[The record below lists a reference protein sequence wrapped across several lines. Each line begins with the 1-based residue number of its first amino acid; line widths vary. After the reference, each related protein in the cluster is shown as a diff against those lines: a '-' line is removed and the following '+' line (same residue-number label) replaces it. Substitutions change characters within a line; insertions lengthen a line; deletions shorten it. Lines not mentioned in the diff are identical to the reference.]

1 MLLLLNQQTSL
12 FHCSNEL
19 YFCPGDILYVAANNR
34 TKTLLCSLEMS
45 LNPQPNKRTI
55 YNILKG
61 FELLSKAVF
70 VSFYNTPGANL
81 LAKEGGLKPRGWYL
95 CIKDF
100 RNILGWKCDNAAPN
114 SWCLVLR
121 GDLKTKQNKTNTE
134 GKNYLKHLKST
145 ILLGCSVWTSAEI
158 KLETPGIFTALH
170 IHRWTGAYHMPES
183 FRS

>member
-34 TKTLLCSLEMS
+34 TKTLLCSLEMP
-45 LNPQPNKRTI
+45 LNPQLSKRTI
-55 YNILKG
+55 YNILRG
-61 FELLSKAVF
+61 FELLPKAVF

-114 SWCLVLR
+114 SWCLVLW
-121 GDLKTKQNKTNTE
+121 GDLKIKQNKHRRQE
-134 GKNYLKHLKST
+134 ILKT
-145 ILLGCSVWTSAEI
+145 
-158 KLETPGIFTALH
+158 LEKRNTPGLFYLNFCRNKTRNPRYLH
-170 IHRWTGAYHMPES
+170 SLAHT
-183 FRS
+183 